1 MPYAVASKKEHLYNY
16 RPKTSDVRQKPSDAH
31 QKPSDAHQKVSDG
44 AHTVVYIRA
53 FKTSCIC
60 ACKCIIGKP
69 TIVHL

>member
-1 MPYAVASKKEHLYNY
+1 MPYAVASRKEHLYSY
-16 RPKTSDVRQKPSDAH
+16 HSKASDAH

-44 AHTVVYIRA
+44 THTVVYIRA

-69 TIVHL
+69 TIVPL